1 MMPSPIT
8 WSSHFMMAGLPSRD
22 DVPETAG
29 LLTLHRGKVGIT
41 GETRI
46 SMLDQECW
54 GKDAS
59 GHHAFKW
66 CIIGSG
72 KTPISIK

>member
-8 WSSHFMMAGLPSRD
+8 WSSHFMMAGLLSRG

-41 GETRI
+41 TGKLEFQCWTKNAGE
-46 SMLDQECW
+46 
-54 GKDAS
+54 
-59 GHHAFKW
+59 
-66 CIIGSG
+66 
-72 KTPISIK
+72 KTPQATMHSSGAS